1 MSCGYRSESEQ
12 NQIYFELEVPPNG
25 SNLSSFV
32 EQTFNEG
39 CMVDIIVKMVARHD
53 FKLKNVQCLNL
64 TDKQNSS

>member
-39 CMVDIIVKMVARHD
+39 CMVEYHCQDGCQAR
-53 FKLKNVQCLNL
+53 FQAEKRTVF
-64 TDKQNSS
+64 